1 MNDILIM
8 TRNFNIRDNDWDLL
22 YSYYSTYVNMLQ
34 EIANSLNLELSM
46 SINQVF
52 TQYMDNF
59 QDSNLVID
67 LMFL

>member
-1 MNDILIM
+1 M